1 MAELGYGEDIYKLA
15 LLNDRQ
21 RYDLIASLKVLPGHK
36 AKLMSLFNVIDEVK
50 HSKIYCIDLSQ
61 KKGSRITEI
70 VHPRRWNLIQP

>member
-36 AKLMSLFNVIDEVK
+36 AKLMSLFNVIDEV
-50 HSKIYCIDLSQ
+50 
-61 KKGSRITEI
+61 
-70 VHPRRWNLIQP
+70 